1 MALFGRNKT
10 HRAQAQALEFARA
23 PGGVGRLRA
32 LVRFFRD
39 PSASVFGK
47 LFVLLA
53 VVYVV
58 CPVDLIPDVPIVGWL
73 DDLGVASLAM
83 AYLARTVARYRH
95 DPALMA
101 EPVPVTV
108 PVRSR

>member
-1 MALFGRNKT
+1 M
-10 HRAQAQALEFARA
+10 
-23 PGGVGRLRA
+23 GRLRA
-32 LVRFFRD
+32 LVRYFRD
-39 PSASVFGK
+39 PSASIFGK

-83 AYLARTVARYRH
+83 AFLARTVARYRH
-95 DPALMA
+95 DPALIDAPLEAAM
-101 EPVPVTV
+101 PVV

>member
-1 MALFGRNKT
+1 M
-10 HRAQAQALEFARA
+10 HQAQALEFAR
-23 PGGVGRLRA
+23 GTGSVGRLRA

-47 LFVLLA
+47 LFVVLA

-73 DDLGVASLAM
+73 DDLGVASIAM
-83 AYLARTVARYRH
+83 AYLARTIARYRH

-101 EPVPVTV
+101 EPLPATV
-108 PVRSR
+108 RAR